1 MLPEPRA
8 GTVFI
13 FLILLKT
20 IHRRDQHAGLSVR
33 AQTHIHVKEDAGAG
47 RSRQP
52 VNQAARK
59 AHIDLFSVLGVILK

>member
-47 RSRQP
+47 RQP